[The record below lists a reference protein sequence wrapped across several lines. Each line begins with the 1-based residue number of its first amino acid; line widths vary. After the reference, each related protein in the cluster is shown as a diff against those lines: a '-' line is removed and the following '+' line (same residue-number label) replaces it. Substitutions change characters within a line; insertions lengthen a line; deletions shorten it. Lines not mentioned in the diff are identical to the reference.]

1 MKTYTPAIPSWTT
14 STLGHT
20 VDTSPVE
27 LAALS
32 QHLER
37 CRSSGGHFSALQGA
51 AQTMTGFAS
60 ARFVTTILAVAVLT
74 GVGYLFI

>member
-1 MKTYTPAIPSWTT
+1 MSTNTLATPSWTT
-14 STLGHT
+14 SSRGHT
-20 VDTSPVE
+20 VDTSPLE

-37 CRSSGGHFSALQGA
+37 CRGSGGHFSALQSA

-60 ARFVTTILAVAVLT
+60 SRFVTTLLAVAVLT
-74 GVGYLFI
+74 GVGYLVL